1 MSSGLADL
9 LACVAAFARALE
21 GAFDPHHSISDENAA
36 ILVAETL
43 TGNASPST
51 APLKKAQEA
60 VLFHRVLDQFTP

>member
-21 GAFDPHHSISDENAA
+21 GRSIRTTRYSDENAA